1 MLKMLKS
8 KDITNRFLTKVKDIT
23 NRFLTKV
30 KDIACRFLTKVKD
43 MSVHVSYPKR
53 LLCPLTSRTTEG
65 SDNSFNFPL
74 TSLCQ
79 SLNSVGLMPNCF
91 LKQAEK

>member
-8 KDITNRFLTKVKDIT
+8 KDITNCLLTKVKDIEY
-23 NRFLTKV
+23 RFLSK
-30 KDIACRFLTKVKD
+30 IKD
-43 MSVHVSYPKR
+43 MSVRVSYPKR

-65 SDNSFNFPL
+65 SDNFFNFPL

>member
-1 MLKMLKS
+1 MLKMLKI
-8 KDITNRFLTKVKDIT
+8 KDIINHFLTKVKDIT
-23 NRFLTKV
+23 YRFL
-30 KDIACRFLTKVKD
+30 IKVKD
-43 MSVHVSYPKR
+43 MSVRVSYPKS
-53 LLCPLTSRTTEG
+53 PLTSRTTEG
-65 SDNSFNFPL
+65 SDNFFNFPL

>member
-8 KDITNRFLTKVKDIT
+8 KDIINRFLTKVKDIEF
-23 NRFLTKV
+23 RFLSK
-30 KDIACRFLTKVKD
+30 IKD
-43 MSVHVSYPKR
+43 MSVRVSYPKR

-65 SDNSFNFPL
+65 SDNFFSFPQ

-79 SLNSVGLMPNCF
+79 SLNSSGLMPNCF

>member
-1 MLKMLKS
+1 MLKMLKN
-8 KDITNRFLTKVKDIT
+8 KDITNRFLTKVKDIKY
-23 NRFLTKV
+23 RFLSK
-30 KDIACRFLTKVKD
+30 IKD
-43 MSVHVSYPKR
+43 MSVRVSYPKR

-65 SDNSFNFPL
+65 SDNFFNFPL

-91 LKQAEK
+91 LKHAEK

>member
-8 KDITNRFLTKVKDIT
+8 KDIINRFLTKVKDIEY
-23 NRFLTKV
+23 RFLSK
-30 KDIACRFLTKVKD
+30 IKD
-43 MSVHVSYPKR
+43 MYVHVSYPKR

-65 SDNSFNFPL
+65 SDYFFNFPL

-79 SLNSVGLMPNCF
+79 SLNSVGLIPNCF

>member
-8 KDITNRFLTKVKDIT
+8 KDITNRFLTKVKDIEF
-23 NRFLTKV
+23 RFLSK
-30 KDIACRFLTKVKD
+30 IKD
-43 MSVHVSYPKR
+43 MSIHVSYPKS
-53 LLCPLTSRTTEG
+53 PLTSRTTEG
-65 SDNSFNFPL
+65 SNNFFNFPL

>member
-8 KDITNRFLTKVKDIT
+8 KDITNCFLTKVKDIEF
-23 NRFLTKV
+23 RFLSK
-30 KDIACRFLTKVKD
+30 IKD
-43 MSVHVSYPKR
+43 MSVRVSYPKR

-65 SDNSFNFPL
+65 SDNFFSFPQ